1 MKKWITAVIVLSC
14 LVFAGTAP
22 AAAAEIEGV
31 TFEKHLTVSG
41 EELDL
46 RGMALL
52 KHLIVIKAY
61 VGALYLP
68 EGTASGKVLT
78 DVPKALVLHYF
89 HAIPAADFAKA
100 TTAMIEKNTPE
111 NEFKALKPRIDQLNA
126 LYRDVAPGD
135 EYQAAYIPGIGTSL
149 ALNGKE
155 LGIVPG
161 LEFARAYFAIW
172 LGANPISK
180 SFRDRLLGR

>member
-1 MKKWITAVIVLSC
+1 MKKWITTVIVLNC
-14 LVFAGTAP
+14 LVFAGAAP
-22 AAAAEIEGV
+22 AVAAEIEGV
-31 TFEKHLTVSG
+31 TFEERLTVSG
-41 EELDL
+41 QDLDL

-52 KHLIVIKAY
+52 QHLIVIKAY

-68 EGTASGKVLT
+68 EGIASGKVLT

-100 TTAMIEKNTPE
+100 TTAVIEENTSK
-111 NEFKALKPRIDQLNA
+111 NEFKALKSGIDQMNA
-126 LYRDVAPGD
+126 LYRDVDPGD
-135 EYQAAYIPGIGTSL
+135 EYQAAYIPGVGTSL

-161 LEFARAYFAIW
+161 PKFARAYFAMW
-172 LGANPISK
+172 LGANPISR
-180 SFRDRLLGR
+180 SFRDGLLGR